1 MIRDD
6 YNSLKTLVMNNG
18 TKDEYGT
25 LTLKAWLS
33 PDDVNYWIEEQ
44 KFVWVFVVAFI
55 VFFFSC
61 ILLSA
66 YKIYYLIRF
75 SEFRISVAFIALV
88 IIIIANIIRVI
99 YFIAGPVFFF
109 PTLDPRLNII
119 LVTASWP
126 FCLFNILLISLYWE
140 ELLRDSFKKRSFI
153 ERFRIFWISLCIFI
167 FVVTMALTIL
177 MTVSSNIAVFD
188 LSVLLA
194 VVIQIIIGILNL
206 IYCIVNYIRIT
217 QVLNKAL
224 NMSHKKK
231 KKVFMLRKTSVSI
244 LIANI
249 GILLFVFGLIMIA
262 NDLHLAYNWRLT
274 TWGLVYIGQTLSE
287 LGIIFSFKLGKIV
300 KSDTTRK
307 TRTKSTGSTTVNL

>member
-1 MIRDD
+1 
-6 YNSLKTLVMNNG
+6 
-18 TKDEYGT
+18 
-25 LTLKAWLS
+25 
-33 PDDVNYWIEEQ
+33 
-44 KFVWVFVVAFI
+44 
-55 VFFFSC
+55 
-61 ILLSA
+61 
-66 YKIYYLIRF
+66 
-75 SEFRISVAFIALV
+75 
-88 IIIIANIIRVI
+88 
-99 YFIAGPVFFF
+99 
-109 PTLDPRLNII
+109 
-119 LVTASWP
+119 VTASWP